1 MFQKLFYFSKFEVLK
16 NSQKQKM
23 NKILVTGGL
32 GYIGSHTVVA
42 LQNAGYE
49 VVIIDD
55 LSNTEIGVLDR
66 ITSITGIKP
75 SYFEIDLKDQEKV
88 NEFFKSNKIDGIINF
103 AAHKAVGE
111 SVEKPLMYYRNNL
124 LGLINLLDAMKDF
137 DTDNIIFSSSCTVYG
152 QADKMPI
159 DEQTP
164 LKKPESPYGKTKQMG
179 EEILEDFSSAFDKNV
194 ICLRYF
200 NPVGAHPTA
209 KIGELPKGIP
219 NNLIPY
225 VTQTAAGIRQ
235 ALSVWGDDYPTRDG
249 TAIRDYIDVN
259 DLADAH
265 VKAVT
270 RLIEKKNQTK
280 LEFFNLGTGTGST
293 VLEVVHAFE
302 DANHLKLNYEIKDRR
317 AGDIIEAYANNSLAE
332 KELGWKPETT
342 LAESMRTAWE
352 WQKSLEK

>member
-1 MFQKLFYFSKFEVLK
+1 
-16 NSQKQKM
+16 M

-55 LSNTEIGVLDR
+55 CSNAEENFLER
-66 ITSITGIKP
+66 ITSITNIKP
-75 SYFEIDLKDQEKV
+75 EYFKIDLKDENSVREFFQHNKV
-88 NEFFKSNKIDGIINF
+88 NGIIHF
-103 AAHKAVGE
+103 AAYKAVGE
-111 SVEKPLMYYRNNL
+111 SVQKPLMYYRNNL
-124 LGLINLLDAMKDF
+124 VGLINVLESMQDF
-137 DTDNIIFSSSCTVYG
+137 DVNNIIFSSSCTVYG
-152 QADKMPI
+152 QADVMPI

-179 EEILEDFSSAFDKNV
+179 EEILEDFSAVSGKNV

-200 NPVGAHPTA
+200 NPVGAHESA

-219 NNLIPY
+219 NNLVPY
-225 VTQTAAGIRQ
+225 VTQTAAGIREC
-235 ALSVWGDDYPTRDG
+235 LSVWGDDYPTRDG

-265 VKAVT
+265 VKAMT
-270 RLIEKKNQTK
+270 RLIENKNKTA

-293 VLEVVHAFE
+293 VLEVVNAFQ
-302 DANHLKLNYEIKDRR
+302 DANNIKVNYQIQGRR
-317 AGDIIEAYANNSLAE
+317 EGDIVEAYANNTLA
-332 KELGWKPETT
+332 KTELGWIP
-342 LAESMRTAWE
+342 SV
-352 WQKSLEK
+352 SLEESLRNSWKWEQGLRAE

>member
-1 MFQKLFYFSKFEVLK
+1 MS
-16 NSQKQKM
+16 
-23 NKILVTGGL
+23 KILVTGGL

-55 LSNTEIGVLDR
+55 LSNTDIDFLDR
-66 ITSITGIKP
+66 ITSITNIKP
-75 SYFEIDLKDQEKV
+75 TYFEIDLKNQEKV
-88 NEFFKSNKIDGIINF
+88 NEFFQQNKVDGIIHF
-103 AAHKAVGE
+103 AAYKAVGE

-124 LGLINLLDAMKDF
+124 VGLLNVLDAMKDF

-159 DEQTP
+159 DEKTP

-200 NPVGAHPTA
+200 NPVGAHQTA
-209 KIGELPKGIP
+209 KIGELPKGVP

-225 VTQTAAGIRQ
+225 VTQTAAGIRET
-235 ALSVWGDDYPTRDG
+235 LSVWGDDYPTRDG

-265 VKAVT
+265 VKAIN
-270 RLIEKKNQTK
+270 RLVEKKNKSK

-293 VLEVVHAFE
+293 VLEVVNAFKN
-302 DANHLKLNYEIKDRR
+302 ANDLKLNYQIKERR
-317 AGDIIEAYANNSLAE
+317 AGDIIEAYADNSFAE
-332 KELGWKPETT
+332 NELGWQPKTT

-352 WQKSLEK
+352 WQKGLEK

>member
-1 MFQKLFYFSKFEVLK
+1 MKH
-16 NSQKQKM
+16 
-23 NKILVTGGL
+23 ILVTGGL

-42 LQNAGYE
+42 LQQEGYK
-49 VVIIDD
+49 VSIIDD
-55 LSNTEIGVLDR
+55 CSNAEENFLDR
-66 ITSITGIKP
+66 IASITQLRP
-75 SYFEIDLKDQEKV
+75 SFSKIDLKDAEAV
-88 NEFFKSNKIDGIINF
+88 NTFFATEAIDGIIHF

-124 LGLINLLDAMKDF
+124 VGLINLLEAMQSHQVDH
-137 DTDNIIFSSSCTVYG
+137 IIFSSSCTVYG
-152 QADKMPI
+152 QADTMPI

-179 EEILEDFSSAFDKNV
+179 EEILEDFATTYQKNV

-219 NNLIPY
+219 NNLVPY
-225 VTQTAAGIRQ
+225 VTQTAAGIREFLQ
-235 ALSVWGDDYPTRDG
+235 VWGDDYPTRDG

-265 VKAVT
+265 VKAIA
-270 RLIEKKNQTK
+270 RLLRKANKTN
-280 LEFFNLGTGTGST
+280 LEVFNLGTGTGST

-302 DANHLKLNYEIKDRR
+302 KANNLKINYQIKERR
-317 AGDIIEAYANNSLAE
+317 AGDIVEAYADNSLA
-332 KELGWKPETT
+332 KSELGWEPKTT
-342 LAESMRTAWE
+342 LEDSLRNSWRWE
-352 WQKSLEK
+352 QSLREENEK

>member
-1 MFQKLFYFSKFEVLK
+1 
-16 NSQKQKM
+16 M

-55 LSNTEIGVLDR
+55 LSNANVDFVDR
-66 ITSITGIKP
+66 IASITNVKP
-75 SYFEIDLKDQEKV
+75 SFYEIDLKNQEKV
-88 NEFFKSNKIDGIINF
+88 NHFFSENKIDGIIHF

-111 SVEKPLMYYRNNL
+111 SVDKPLMYYRNNL
-124 LGLINLLDAMKDF
+124 VGLLNILDAMKDF
-137 DTDNIIFSSSCTVYG
+137 NADNIIFSSSCTVYG

-159 DEQTP
+159 NENTP

-179 EEILEDFSSAFDKNV
+179 EEILEDFSNAFNKKV

-200 NPVGAHPTA
+200 NPVGAHSSS
-209 KIGELPKGIP
+209 KIGELPNGIP

-225 VTQTAAGIRQ
+225 VTQTAAGIREY
-235 ALSVWGDDYPTRDG
+235 LSVFGGDYPTKDG

-265 VKAVT
+265 VLAIA
-270 RLIEKKNQTK
+270 RLLENKNKSK

-302 DANHLKLNYEIKDRR
+302 NANNLKINYQIKERR
-317 AGDIIEAYANNSLAE
+317 LGDIVEAYANNSLAAA
-332 KELGWKPETT
+332 ELN
-342 LAESMRTAWE
+342 
-352 WQKSLEK
+352 WQPKVS

>member
-1 MFQKLFYFSKFEVLK
+1 MS
-16 NSQKQKM
+16 
-23 NKILVTGGL
+23 KILVTGGL

-55 LSNTEIGVLDR
+55 LSNTEINVLDK
-66 ITSITGIKP
+66 ITSITGTKP
-75 SYFEIDLKDQEKV
+75 SYFEIDLKNQDKV
-88 NEFFKSNKIDGIINF
+88 NEFFKTNKIDGIINF

-137 DTDNIIFSSSCTVYG
+137 DADNIIFSSSCTVYG

-179 EEILEDFSSAFDKNV
+179 EEILEDFSAAFDKNV

-225 VTQTAAGIRQ
+225 VTQTAAGIRE

-270 RLIEKKNQTK
+270 RLIENKNNSK

-302 DANHLKLNYEIKDRR
+302 EANDLKLKYEIKERR

-332 KELGWKPETT
+332 KELGWKPETK
-342 LAESMRTAWE
+342 LSESMRTAWE
-352 WQKSLEK
+352 WQKSLE

>member
-1 MFQKLFYFSKFEVLK
+1 MS
-16 NSQKQKM
+16 
-23 NKILVTGGL
+23 KILVTGGL

-55 LSNTEIGVLDR
+55 LSNTEINVLDK
-66 ITSITGIKP
+66 ITSITGTKP
-75 SYFEIDLKDQEKV
+75 SYFEIDLKNQDKV
-88 NEFFKSNKIDGIINF
+88 NEFFKTNKIDGIINF

-137 DTDNIIFSSSCTVYG
+137 DADNIIFSSSCTVYG

-159 DEQTP
+159 DEKTP

-179 EEILEDFSSAFDKNV
+179 EEILEDFSAAFDKNV

-225 VTQTAAGIRQ
+225 VTQTAAGIRE

-270 RLIEKKNQTK
+270 RLIENKNNTK

-302 DANHLKLNYEIKDRR
+302 EANDLKLKYEIKERR

-332 KELGWKPETT
+332 KELGWKPETK
-342 LAESMRTAWE
+342 LSESMRTAWE

>member
-1 MFQKLFYFSKFEVLK
+1 
-16 NSQKQKM
+16 M

-55 LSNTEIGVLDR
+55 LSNTEIDVLDR

-75 SYFEIDLKDQEKV
+75 SYFEIDLKSQEVV
-88 NEFFKSNKIDGIINF
+88 NDFFKFNKIDGIINF

-159 DEQTP
+159 DEETP
-164 LKKPESPYGKTKQMG
+164 LKKPESPYGKTKKMG
-179 EEILEDFSSAFDKNV
+179 EEILEDFSAAFDKNV

-225 VTQTAAGIRQ
+225 VTQTAAGLRES
-235 ALSVWGDDYPTRDG
+235 LSVWGDDYPTRDG

-265 VKAVT
+265 VKAIT

-302 DANHLKLNYEIKDRR
+302 DANDVKLNYEIKERR
-317 AGDIIEAYANNSLAE
+317 AGDIIEAYANNALAE
-332 KELGWKPETT
+332 KELGWKPETK
-342 LAESMRTAWE
+342 LSESMRTAWE

>member
-1 MFQKLFYFSKFEVLK
+1 MS
-16 NSQKQKM
+16 
-23 NKILVTGGL
+23 KILVTGGL

-55 LSNTEIGVLDR
+55 LSNTEINVLDK
-66 ITSITGIKP
+66 ITSISGTKP
-75 SYFEIDLKDQEKV
+75 SYFEIDLKNQHKV
-88 NEFFKSNKIDGIINF
+88 NEFFKTNKIDGIINF

-137 DTDNIIFSSSCTVYG
+137 DADNIIFSSSCTVYG

-159 DEQTP
+159 DEKTP

-179 EEILEDFSSAFDKNV
+179 EEILEDFSAAFDKNV

-225 VTQTAAGIRQ
+225 VTQTAAGIRE

-270 RLIEKKNQTK
+270 RLIENKNNSK

-302 DANHLKLNYEIKDRR
+302 EANDLKLKYEIKERR

-332 KELGWKPETT
+332 KELGWKPETK
-342 LAESMRTAWE
+342 LSESMRTAWE

>member
-1 MFQKLFYFSKFEVLK
+1 
-16 NSQKQKM
+16 M

-55 LSNTEIGVLDR
+55 LSNTEIDVLDR

-75 SYFEIDLKDQEKV
+75 SYFEIDLKSQEVV
-88 NEFFKSNKIDGIINF
+88 NDFFKFNKIDGIINF

-159 DEQTP
+159 DEETP
-164 LKKPESPYGKTKQMG
+164 LKKPESPYGKTKKMG
-179 EEILEDFSSAFDKNV
+179 EEILEDFSAAFDKNV

-225 VTQTAAGIRQ
+225 VTQTAAGIRE

-265 VKAVT
+265 VKAIT

-302 DANHLKLNYEIKDRR
+302 DANDVKLNYEIKERR
-317 AGDIIEAYANNSLAE
+317 AGDIIEAYANNALAE
-332 KELGWKPETT
+332 KELGWKPETK
-342 LAESMRTAWE
+342 LSESMRTAWE

>member
-1 MFQKLFYFSKFEVLK
+1 
-16 NSQKQKM
+16 M

-55 LSNTEIGVLDR
+55 LSNTEIDVLDR

-75 SYFEIDLKDQEKV
+75 SYFEIDLKSQEVV
-88 NEFFKSNKIDGIINF
+88 NDFFKFNKIDGIINF

-159 DEQTP
+159 DEETP
-164 LKKPESPYGKTKQMG
+164 LKKPESPYGKTKKMG
-179 EEILEDFSSAFDKNV
+179 EEILEDFSAAFDKNV

-225 VTQTAAGIRQ
+225 VTQTAAGIRES
-235 ALSVWGDDYPTRDG
+235 LSVWGDDYPTRDG

-259 DLADAH
+259 DLAEAH
-265 VKAVT
+265 VKAIT
-270 RLIEKKNQTK
+270 RLIENKNQTK

-302 DANHLKLNYEIKDRR
+302 DANDVKLNYEIKERR
-317 AGDIIEAYANNSLAE
+317 AGDIIEAYANNALAE
-332 KELGWKPETT
+332 KELGWKPETK
-342 LAESMRTAWE
+342 LSESMRTAWE

>member
-1 MFQKLFYFSKFEVLK
+1 
-16 NSQKQKM
+16 M

-55 LSNTEIGVLDR
+55 LSNTEIDVLDR

-75 SYFEIDLKDQEKV
+75 SYFEIDLKSQEVV
-88 NEFFKSNKIDGIINF
+88 NDFFKFNKIDGIINF

-159 DEQTP
+159 DEETP

-179 EEILEDFSSAFDKNV
+179 EEILEDFSAAFDKNV

-225 VTQTAAGIRQ
+225 VTQTAAGIRES
-235 ALSVWGDDYPTRDG
+235 LSVWGDDYPTRDG

-259 DLADAH
+259 DLAEAH
-265 VKAVT
+265 VKAIT
-270 RLIEKKNQTK
+270 RLIENKNQTK

-302 DANHLKLNYEIKDRR
+302 DANDVKLNYEIKERR
-317 AGDIIEAYANNSLAE
+317 AGDIIEAYANNALAE
-332 KELGWKPETT
+332 KELGWKPETK
-342 LAESMRTAWE
+342 LSESMRTAWE

>member
-1 MFQKLFYFSKFEVLK
+1 
-16 NSQKQKM
+16 M

-55 LSNTEIGVLDR
+55 LSNANVDFVDR
-66 ITSITGIKP
+66 IASITNVKP
-75 SYFEIDLKDQEKV
+75 SFYEIDLKDQEKV
-88 NEFFKSNKIDGIINF
+88 NHFFSENKIDGIIHF

-111 SVEKPLMYYRNNL
+111 SVDKPLMYYRNNL
-124 LGLINLLDAMKDF
+124 VGLLNILDAMKDF
-137 DTDNIIFSSSCTVYG
+137 NADNIIFSSSCTVYG

-159 DEQTP
+159 NENTP

-179 EEILEDFSSAFDKNV
+179 EEILEDFSNAFNKKV

-200 NPVGAHPTA
+200 NPVGAHSSS
-209 KIGELPKGIP
+209 KIGELPNGIP

-225 VTQTAAGIRQ
+225 VTQTAAGIREY
-235 ALSVWGDDYPTRDG
+235 LSVFGGDYPTKDG

-265 VKAVT
+265 VLAIA
-270 RLIEKKNQTK
+270 RLLENKNKSK

-302 DANHLKLNYEIKDRR
+302 NANNLKINYQIKERR
-317 AGDIIEAYANNSLAE
+317 LGDIVEAYANNSLAAA
-332 KELGWKPETT
+332 ELNWQPKVSLTD
-342 LAESMRTAWE
+342 SMLTAWE
-352 WQKSLEK
+352 WQKSI

>member
-1 MFQKLFYFSKFEVLK
+1 MS
-16 NSQKQKM
+16 
-23 NKILVTGGL
+23 KILVTGGL

-55 LSNTEIGVLDR
+55 LSNTDIDFLDR
-66 ITSITGIKP
+66 ITSITNIKP
-75 SYFEIDLKDQEKV
+75 TYFEIDLKNQEKV
-88 NEFFKSNKIDGIINF
+88 NEFFQQNKVDGIIHF
-103 AAHKAVGE
+103 AAYKAVGE

-124 LGLINLLDAMKDF
+124 VGLLNILDAMKDF

-152 QADKMPI
+152 QADNMPI
-159 DEQTP
+159 DEKTP

-200 NPVGAHPTA
+200 NPVGAHQTA
-209 KIGELPKGIP
+209 KIGELPKGVP

-225 VTQTAAGIRQ
+225 VTQTAAGIRET
-235 ALSVWGDDYPTRDG
+235 LSVWGDDYPTRDG

-265 VKAVT
+265 VKAIN
-270 RLIEKKNQTK
+270 RLVEKKNKSK

-293 VLEVVHAFE
+293 VLEVVNAFE
-302 DANHLKLNYEIKDRR
+302 NANDLKLNYQIKERR
-317 AGDIIEAYANNSLAE
+317 AGDIIEAYADNSFAE
-332 KELGWKPETT
+332 NELGWQPKTT

-352 WQKSLEK
+352 WQKGLEK